1 MLAQF
6 GANFAAVHSVVCKIY
21 QRRNSGAVA
30 LALLAIGGVVSGCA
44 VPLAVNGQ
52 DPADP
57 SVKVARVGY
66 RSTVAPYAS
75 LSPTTP
81 SSWRKQNDSV
91 APKPKSGQ

>member
-6 GANFAAVHSVVCKIY
+6 GANFAVVHSVVCEIY
-21 QRRNSGAVA
+21 QKRNGGAVA

-44 VPLAVNGQ
+44 VPITLNGQ

-75 LSPTTP
+75 LRPTTP
-81 SSWRKQNDSV
+81 SSWREQNDSV